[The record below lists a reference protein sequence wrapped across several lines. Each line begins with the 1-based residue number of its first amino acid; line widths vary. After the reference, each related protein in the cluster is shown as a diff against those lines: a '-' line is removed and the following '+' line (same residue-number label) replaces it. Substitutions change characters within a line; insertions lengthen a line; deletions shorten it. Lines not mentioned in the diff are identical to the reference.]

1 MCAVGTAFQIHR
13 KVGYRKFQ
21 LKFSIVNFSAALP
34 GTPVPST
41 AVDLMA
47 DAKILLLGR
56 ECNDQ
61 MSLQVT

>member
-1 MCAVGTAFQIHR
+1 MCAAGTAFQIHR

-47 DAKILLLGR
+47 DAKYHGIK
-56 ECNDQ
+56 CNE
-61 MSLQVT
+61 